1 MPDLGNRANV
11 MGPQPIARI
20 VEPPPAMIAAADAI
34 LAALIAG
41 RRAEIEAA
49 SDEQAREAMLN
60 IADSV
65 KPGAYDKITIIG
77 QARLAKHW
85 YTKARLTGRSAKPF
99 TLQFRLG
106 EERETGRDSGRWTV
120 REATNLTVVRSAWSR

>member
-11 MGPQPIARI
+11 MGPQPIARV

-34 LAALIAG
+34 LSALVAG

-49 SDEQAREAMLN
+49 SAEQAREAMLK

-65 KPGAYDKITIIG
+65 KPGTYDKVEIIG
-77 QARLAKHW
+77 QARIAKHW
-85 YTKARLTGRSAKPF
+85 FTKARLTGRSAKPF

-106 EERETGRDSGRWTV
+106 LEGADSKDAGRWTV
-120 REATNLTVVRSAWSR
+120 REATNLTEVRSAWSR

>member
-1 MPDLGNRANV
+1 MAELGNRANV

-20 VEPPPAMIAAADAI
+20 VEPPPAMITAADAL

-49 SDEQAREAMLN
+49 ADPQARDAMRM

-65 KPGAYDKITIIG
+65 KPGAYDKVTIIG
-77 QARLAKHW
+77 QARIAKHW
-85 YTKARLTGRSAKPF
+85 YTKARLTGRTAKPF

-106 EERETGRDSGRWTV
+106 QENADGNDGGRWSV
-120 REATNLTVVRSAWSR
+120 REATNLTEVRSAWSK

>member
-1 MPDLGNRANV
+1 MPDLGNRGNV

-20 VEPPPAMIAAADAI
+20 VEPPQSMIAAADAI

-41 RRAEIEAA
+41 RRAELDAA
-49 SDEQAREAMLN
+49 SDPQAREAMLA

-65 KPGAYDKITIIG
+65 KPGAYDKVTIIG
-77 QARLAKHW
+77 QARIAKHW

-99 TLQFRLG
+99 TVQFRLG
-106 EERETGRDSGRWTV
+106 QDQGDNKESGHWTV
-120 REATNLTVVRSAWSR
+120 REATNLTEVRSAWSR

>member
-1 MPDLGNRANV
+1 MAELGNRANV

-20 VEPPPAMIAAADAI
+20 VEPPPAMIAAADAL

-49 SDEQAREAMLN
+49 ADPQARDAMRI

-65 KPGAYDKITIIG
+65 KPGAYDKVTIIG
-77 QARLAKHW
+77 QARIAKHW
-85 YTKARLTGRSAKPF
+85 YTKARLTGRTAKPF

-106 EERETGRDSGRWTV
+106 PESADGKDGGRWTV
-120 REATNLTVVRSAWSR
+120 REATNLTEKRSAWSK